1 MTNAASLNSEAIEVS
16 FHHPGAEPQPSRS
29 SCSSQEKI
37 VITNTS
43 TYPLDFTDH
52 VFRCDSQRSYTF
64 SDFVNHVEPG
74 AEVQIAGGRKSHS
87 ILQRHPPIYIINT
100 GLVPHSWTKP
110 EETFSLET
118 PKMRS
123 LSPSITRIAKRGK
136 RKSRAHQNRQEN
148 HLASENTPNN
158 HPSRA
163 SYNRP
168 NSSEAKRQA
177 HPQS

>member
-43 TYPLDFTDH
+43 TYPLNFTDH
-52 VFRCDSQRSYTF
+52 VFRCDSQRSYIF

-100 GLVPHSWTKP
+100 GLVPPLLDKTGGNLLIRNT
-110 EETFSLET
+110 ENEVV
-118 PKMRS
+118 
-123 LSPSITRIAKRGK
+123 IAEYYEGR
-136 RKSRAHQNRQEN
+136 
-148 HLASENTPNN
+148 
-158 HPSRA
+158 
-163 SYNRP
+163 
-168 NSSEAKRQA
+168 
-177 HPQS
+177 